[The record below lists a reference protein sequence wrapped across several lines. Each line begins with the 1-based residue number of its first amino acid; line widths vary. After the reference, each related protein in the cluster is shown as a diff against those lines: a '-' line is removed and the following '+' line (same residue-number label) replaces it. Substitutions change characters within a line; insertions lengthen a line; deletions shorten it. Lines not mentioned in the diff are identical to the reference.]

1 MVASEEPLRELRE
14 ELDVALNQLSPPLR
28 DAVQL
33 RYLEGWSQAEAAQ
46 MLGCPRGT
54 LSQRAALGVRQL
66 RGILG
71 QRNGIAETD

>member
-1 MVASEEPLRELRE
+1 M
-14 ELDVALNQLSPPLR
+14 ALSQLSAPLR

-33 RYLEGWSQAEAAQ
+33 RYLEGWSQAEAAR

-71 QRNGIAETD
+71 QGDAIADKD